1 MNQSDSNTVERSK
14 DNVELVEVTW
24 AGKKLWLE
32 RSKLDEWY
40 HTKSFEGET

>member
-1 MNQSDSNTVERSK
+1 MESK
-14 DNVELVEVTW
+14 DDSVELVEVTW

-40 HTKSFEGET
+40 HAKSFEGETFCS